1 MAFHS
6 GSYGPTAR
14 EPIAIGVWWALG
26 LGAALSLWPL
36 ARVPRAALVSAGLLA
51 ALGLLSGLSIAWSDS
66 AENAFAEVDRVAL
79 YLGVFA
85 LVVVV
90 ARRGSAR
97 RWADG
102 LAVGITA
109 VGLVALASRLLPGV
123 IHGQDLSSF
132 FSGTTYL
139 SYPLQYWNGLA
150 VFVGLAFPLLL
161 RAAVA
166 ERAVW
171 RRGIALAPLPALAG
185 TIYLTSSRGGV
196 LTAAVGVALFVALTN
211 RRAAALSALAI
222 AGVGSAAA
230 VVALSDRHELVNG
243 PFGTHLV
250 ASQGRSATLLILVI
264 CALTGAAYAAGARL
278 SLPVPRLRSRRLRM
292 VLLACLVVVVAGGV
306 VAAHPAKRWQDF
318 IKPPANLAAQ
328 QQGGDLGTGSHLS
341 SSASNGRWQF
351 WQAAA
356 SEFSHHPLA
365 GGGAGSYAAWWARN
379 GTISYFTRN
388 AHSLYLET
396 LGELGIVGLAIVLG
410 LVASVVP
417 PVRRRLRAAQGEDR
431 ATAAALAA
439 VFGAFAFAAGIDWMW
454 QMTVVA
460 VVGIAVLALL
470 TGPATVFAGGASPP
484 PPAPSPPQAWRRRH
498 APRAALVALALALIV
513 AEAIPFLAQTKI
525 QNSQHDA
532 TTGNTAAAV
541 RDARDAQ
548 GLEPWAASPYLQSA
562 LVREGSGDL
571 RDAQIAIRHA
581 IARAPTDWSLW
592 LVASR
597 IAGEAGDT
605 ATARADHAQ
614 AQSLDPRSSLFSP
627 AAAGQ
632 GTATAVA
639 G

>member
-1 MAFHS
+1 M
-6 GSYGPTAR
+6 
-14 EPIAIGVWWALG
+14 
-26 LGAALSLWPL
+26 
-36 ARVPRAALVSAGLLA
+36 
-51 ALGLLSGLSIAWSDS
+51 
-66 AENAFAEVDRVAL
+66 
-79 YLGVFA
+79 
-85 LVVVV
+85 
-90 ARRGSAR
+90 
-97 RWADG
+97 
-102 LAVGITA
+102 
-109 VGLVALASRLLPGV
+109 
-123 IHGQDLSSF
+123 
-132 FSGTTYL
+132 
-139 SYPLQYWNGLA
+139 
-150 VFVGLAFPLLL
+150 
-161 RAAVA
+161 A
-166 ERAVW
+166 ERARW
-171 RRGIALAPLPALAG
+171 QRGLALAPLPALAG

-196 LTAAVGVALFVALTN
+196 LAAAVGVALFVALTN

-230 VVALSDRHELVNG
+230 VVALSDRLELVNG
-243 PFGTHLV
+243 PFGTHL
-250 ASQGRSATLLILVI
+250 ATSQGRTAALLILVI
-264 CALTGAAYAAGARL
+264 CGLTGAAYAAGAGL
-278 SLPVPRLRSRRLRM
+278 SLPLPRLRSRRLRA
-292 VLLACLVVVVAGGV
+292 VLIAGLVVLVAGGV

-318 IKPPANLAAQ
+318 TKPPANLAAQQ

-351 WQAAA
+351 WQAAV
-356 SEFSHHPLA
+356 SEFSHHPLV
-365 GGGAGSYAAWWARN
+365 GGGAGSYQAWWARH
-379 GTISYFTRN
+379 GTISYFTRS

-396 LGELGIVGLAIVLG
+396 LGELGIVGLALILG
-410 LVASVVP
+410 LVASVVA

-431 ATAAALAA
+431 ATAAALAG

-470 TGPATVFAGGASPP
+470 TGRATVFAGGVSSPP
-484 PPAPSPPQAWRRRH
+484 AAPSPPQSWRRRL
-498 APRAALVALALALIV
+498 APRAVLVALAVALIV

-525 QNSQHDA
+525 QDSQHNA
-532 TTGNTAAAV
+532 ATGNTAAAV
-541 RDARDAQ
+541 RDAHAAQ
-548 GLEPWAASPYLQSA
+548 GLEAWAASPYLQSA

-581 IARAPTDWSLW
+581 IANAPTDSSLW

-632 GTATAVA
+632 GTTAAAA